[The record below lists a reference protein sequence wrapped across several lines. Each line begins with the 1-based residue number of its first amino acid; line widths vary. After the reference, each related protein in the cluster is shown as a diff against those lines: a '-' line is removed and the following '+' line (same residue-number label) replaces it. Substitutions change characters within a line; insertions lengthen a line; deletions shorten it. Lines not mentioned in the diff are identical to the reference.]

1 MGNKPFTMIAAALFA
16 IAMLLHIYRLFT
28 HYQITAGSH
37 AIPQSASYVAIIVA
51 AIMTWGLYQESK
63 R

>member
-1 MGNKPFTMIAAALFA
+1 MTKPFTLIAAALFA

-28 HYQITAGSH
+28 HYQLMAGSH
-37 AIPQSASYVAIIVA
+37 SIPQSASYIAIVVA
-51 AIMTWGLYQESK
+51 AIMAWGLYQESK

>member
-1 MGNKPFTMIAAALFA
+1 MGNKPFTKIAAALFG

-37 AIPQSASYVAIIVA
+37 AIPQSASYVAIVVA

>member
-1 MGNKPFTMIAAALFA
+1 MIAAALFA

-28 HYQITAGSH
+28 HYQITAGTH
-37 AIPQSASYVAIIVA
+37 AIPQAASYVAIVVA
-51 AIMTWGLYQESK
+51 AIMAWGLYQESK

>member
-1 MGNKPFTMIAAALFA
+1 MTKPFTMIAAAFFS
-16 IAMLLHIYRLFT
+16 IAMLLHIYRLFS
-28 HYQITAGSH
+28 HFQITAGSH
-37 AIPQSASYVAIIVA
+37 TIPQAASYVAIVIA

>member
-1 MGNKPFTMIAAALFA
+1 MTKPFTMIAAALFA

-28 HYQITAGSH
+28 HYQITVGTH
-37 AIPQSASYVAIIVA
+37 AIPQAASYVAIVVA
-51 AIMTWGLYQESK
+51 AIMAWGLYQESK